1 MNLTEIIRRVNERAP
16 DWERLAIINDR
27 MLMEMEEQ
35 GTPDPLTVEH
45 PERLHSAMDACKE
58 SLSRMEAALLRPCSG
73 NDEGH
78 NPEYKKAFCEYLRK
92 GNEAGL
98 MQLEKKGLS
107 SVIGIANATPEP
119 TEDRARLYAQ
129 PKTAQK
135 PVDIL
140 QKRYLHAI
148 INLAGSGKHFGN
160 LIPFP
165 GLYCIRLRE

>member
-27 MLMEMEEQ
+27 MLMEMEGQ

-58 SLSRMEAALLRPCSG
+58 SLSRTEAGLSCPSSR
-73 NDEGH
+73 NDEGF
-78 NPEYKKAFCEYLRK
+78 YKKDSLPTPQTAMLKTIADASPMRQVAIVTEISTDTP
-92 GNEAGL
+92 GL
-98 MQLEKKGLS
+98 
-107 SVIGIANATPEP
+107 
-119 TEDRARLYAQ
+119 TEDRRRLYVQ

-148 INLAGSGKHFGN
+148 INLADSGKHFGN

-165 GLYCIRLRE
+165 YIVPDLRSEM